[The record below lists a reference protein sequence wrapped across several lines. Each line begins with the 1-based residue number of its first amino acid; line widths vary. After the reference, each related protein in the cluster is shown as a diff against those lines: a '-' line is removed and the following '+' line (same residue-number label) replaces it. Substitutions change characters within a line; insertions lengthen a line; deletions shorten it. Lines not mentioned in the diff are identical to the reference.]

1 MAAVTLADLTGL
13 YKQAYPNGVEKAY
26 ADEALLSKIVP
37 FSEEARVGDK
47 FHQPVILTR
56 EGGVTYAASG
66 AGMYDLKAPKAMVM
80 KDAQIDGV
88 QITVR
93 SQLPLDVIAR
103 SLGSGKAFKK
113 ATIPVFESNMETH
126 SKRNEI
132 AFLYGQSKTG
142 IGQTTATGSANVDGT
157 NSKVAIT
164 AATWA
169 IGIWKAE
176 EGTGIRF
183 WKNSDN
189 SLAGVGG
196 GGTGL
201 FTITQVDPDNRTI
214 YVTGVANDIA
224 ALDTAVAAGACNVE
238 FDLAY
243 ATAGTHVA
251 ASANTMFGVDAH
263 LTALSTDTVF
273 NIPCTYTLWRG
284 SSHAITGQLGYAEA
298 VAAVNK
304 AVGKGGLGG
313 EVHLFCSTDTWPNL
327 AEQFVAARVFD
338 ASAKSDAELGV
349 ETIQYLGPNGTRIK
363 VAGHP
368 IVKGGEA
375 FILPKKALVRG
386 GAQEPSFTTPG
397 KSEEMFTWVQDK
409 NGYEVRSYSDQFILL
424 KQPAKCVKITGIVN
438 V

>member
-1 MAAVTLADLTGL
+1 MAAVTMQDLQGL
-13 YKQAYPNGVEKAY
+13 YKQAYPDGVEKAY
-26 ADEALLSKIVP
+26 ADEALLTKIVP
-37 FSEEARVGDK
+37 FSEDARVGDK
-47 FHQPVILTR
+47 YHVPVILTR

-66 AGMYDLKAPKAMVM
+66 AGMYSLKTPKALVM

-113 ATIPVFESNMETH
+113 ATIPIFESNLETH

-142 IGQTTATGSANVDGT
+142 IGQTQASGSANVDAT
-157 NSKVAIT
+157 HSKLRISD
-164 AATWA
+164 ATWA
-169 IGIWKAE
+169 IGVWKAE
-176 EGTGIRF
+176 EGTDIRVY
-183 WKNSDN
+183 KNSDN
-189 SLAGVGG
+189 TQVG
-196 GGTGL
+196 TAE
-201 FTITQVDPDNRTI
+201 FTVTQVDPDAKTI
-214 YVTGVANDIA
+214 YVLGAAADIT
-224 ALDTAVAAGACNVE
+224 ALDVAVAAGACNLE

-243 ATAGTHVA
+243 VTGGTHVK

-263 LTALSTDTVF
+263 LTAISSDTVF
-273 NIPCTYTLWRG
+273 NIPCTYTLWTG
-284 SSHAITGQLGYAEA
+284 STYAITGQLTWTEA
-298 VAAVNK
+298 VAGTNR
-304 AVGKGGLGG
+304 AVGKGGVSG
-313 EVHLFCSTDTWPNL
+313 EVYMFCSIDTWPNL
-327 AEQFVAARVFD
+327 AEQFVSARTFD
-338 ASAKSDAELGV
+338 VSAKSDAELGV

-368 IVKGGEA
+368 LVKGGET

-409 NGYEVRSYSDQFILL
+409 NGYEVRSYSDQFILV

-438 V
+438 Q